1 MIKNFLITTF
11 RNLYKQKGFF
21 FINVSG
27 LAIGLTSFIFI
38 ALYVQH
44 ETNYDRFHSEYK
56 NIYRVKVVG
65 QMSGQ
70 ELNQAI
76 TASPMAQAL
85 LEDIPE
91 VEQVC
96 RIGKFG
102 DWLIGYQDKTFNET
116 NLLFADSSFFKMFDF
131 KLIEGNPD
139 DILTEPRSIIM
150 SETYAKK
157 YFGDED
163 PIGRNLT
170 IESDTVFYTV
180 KGIVEDAPENSH
192 FHYDMIASMVTLKNS
207 RSKQWVSHSHYTY
220 ILLRDGTSLEIVEEK
235 MEAFIDKYVGPQL
248 KQIIGISIV
257 EFNEMGNSFG
267 YKLQALEDIHLKSN
281 IQEEIEPNGNL
292 SYVIIFSIIAL
303 SILVIAIINFVNLS
317 TAKSSSRAKEV
328 GIKKTLGASKY
339 SLIYQFIGESLLL
352 TFLASLISCF
362 FVSILHP
369 NFIQFTGKEM
379 PLFFF
384 DDPMGILFLV
394 GLTLGVGILAGVYPA
409 FILASYR
416 PVKVLKGNLRG
427 GAKSGWI
434 RSILVV
440 VQFTISISIII
451 GTLLINNQLTY
462 MQNKELGFNKEHLL
476 IVKRPDALKTKIEI
490 FKQELLQNSNIFS
503 VANSRSIPGKNY
515 SNNGVLKE
523 DDAEKNTFLLYQNW
537 ASFEYAEALGLKIV
551 KGRYFSREY
560 GTDSSAVV
568 INEAAVKLLGYGDDP
583 IGKVLLQPGG
593 TDGQMS
599 KHQIIGVVKNFNF
612 ESLHK
617 PVGPTCLSIMPGNWE
632 GYLIIR
638 MNSSNIPASIKFVE
652 ETWASYTNGRPFQH
666 YFFDQ
671 EFNNLYQ
678 EERKTAEIFTIFSII
693 AVFLA
698 CLGLLG
704 LVTYASAVR
713 TKEIGIRKVHGASV
727 STIIRLLS
735 SEVLRLT
742 LVSTIFA
749 WPIAYFSMQKWL
761 EGFAD
766 HIDINPLTFVFATFI
781 TLSIGWLAISYQ
793 AIKVALRNP
802 VEALRHE

>member
-1 MIKNFLITTF
+1 MFKNFLITAF

-21 FINVSG
+21 FINVFG

-44 ETNYDRFHSEYK
+44 ERHYDQFHTKYK

-91 VEQVC
+91 VEQAC

-102 DWLIGYQDKTFNET
+102 DWLIGYKDNTFNES
-116 NLLFADSSFFKMFDF
+116 NLLFADSSFFKIFDF
-131 KLIEGNPD
+131 KLIEGNSN

-150 SETYAKK
+150 SESYAKK

-163 PIGRNLT
+163 PIGKNLT
-170 IESDTVFYTV
+170 IESDTIFYIV
-180 KGIVEDAPENSH
+180 RGIVEDTPENSH
-192 FHYDMIASMVTLKNS
+192 FHYDMIASMVTLANS
-207 RSKQWVSHSHYTY
+207 RSPEWISHNHYTY
-220 ILLRDGTSLEIVEEK
+220 ILLRKGTNPAIIEEK
-235 MEAFIDKYVGPQL
+235 MEAFIEKYVGPQL
-248 KQIIGISIV
+248 KQIIGISIA
-257 EFNEMGNSFG
+257 EFEEMGNFFG
-267 YKLQALEDIHLKSN
+267 YKLQALEDIHLRSN

-292 SYVIIFSIIAL
+292 SYINIFSIIAL
-303 SILVIAIINFVNLS
+303 SILFIAIINFVNLS
-317 TAKSSSRAKEV
+317 TAKSSLRAKEV
-328 GIKKTLGASKY
+328 GIKKTLGATKS
-339 SLIYQFIGESLLL
+339 SLVYQFISESVLL
-352 TFLASLISCF
+352 TIFASLISCF

-369 NFIQFTGKEM
+369 NFVQFTGKEV

-394 GLTLGVGILAGVYPA
+394 GLTFGVGIFAGLYPA
-409 FILASYR
+409 FILAAYR
-416 PVKVLKGNLRG
+416 PVKVLKGNLRA

-451 GTLLINNQLTY
+451 GTLVINNQLNY

-476 IVKRPDALKTKIEI
+476 IVKRPDALKTQIEA
-490 FKQELLQNSNIFS
+490 FKQDLLQNPNIQG
-503 VANSRSIPGKNY
+503 VANSRAIPGKDY
-515 SNNGVLKE
+515 SNNGMLRE
-523 DDAEKNTFLLYQNW
+523 DDPEKNTFLLFQNW
-537 ASFEYAEALGLKIV
+537 ASFEYAEVLGLEII
-551 KGRYFSREY
+551 KGRYFSREF
-560 GTDSSAVV
+560 GKDSSAVI

-583 IGKVLLQPGG
+583 IGKNLLQPGG
-593 TDGQMS
+593 RDGQML
-599 KHQIIGVVKNFNF
+599 KHPIIGVVKNFNF
-612 ESLHK
+612 ESIQK

-632 GYLIIR
+632 GYLLIR
-638 MNSSNIPASIKFVE
+638 LNSNNISATIKFVE
-652 ETWASYTNGRPFQH
+652 DTWASYTNGLPFQH

-678 EERKTAEIFTIFSII
+678 QERKIAQIFTVFSVIAIFI
-693 AVFLA
+693 A

-704 LVTYASAVR
+704 LITYAASVR

-735 SEVLRLT
+735 SEVLKLI
-742 LVSTIFA
+742 LVSTIIA
-749 WPIAYFSMQKWL
+749 WPIAYFVLQKWL

-766 HIDINPLTFVFATFI
+766 HIDIDPITFVLASLI
-781 TLSIGWLAISYQ
+781 TLIIGWLAISFQ
-793 AIKVALRNP
+793 AIKVAYRNP
-802 VEALRHE
+802 VEALRYE